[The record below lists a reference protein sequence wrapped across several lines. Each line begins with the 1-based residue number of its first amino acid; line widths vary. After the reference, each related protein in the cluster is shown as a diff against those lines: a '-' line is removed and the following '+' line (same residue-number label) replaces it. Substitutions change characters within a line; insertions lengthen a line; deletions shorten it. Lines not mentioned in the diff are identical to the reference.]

1 MQPAWIDHVG
11 ALNQKTLELTM
22 RNDVIVTTLYQDDL
36 ALIVEALSA
45 YQHNA
50 SYRNVFEKMRR
61 QQDKAE
67 GWSP

>member
-1 MQPAWIDHVG
+1 
-11 ALNQKTLELTM
+11 M

-61 QQDKAE
+61 QQGKAE